1 MEQDLGFKKRE
12 EYKLKEKDIRC
23 DFYLMNRRTNHTM
36 VFDISVTHPMLRD
49 YRRDS
54 IPLEAAEKRDR
65 DKLHRYVD
73 NYHIAKEHMVPLVF
87 ETTGG
92 WSKGTYKFFKEMAQ
106 GLSKG
111 DDQIASQILQR
122 WRHDLAVTLKIGQG
136 IMIHEHNK
144 QNRMADVDVI

>member
-1 MEQDLGFKKRE
+1 
-12 EYKLKEKDIRC
+12 
-23 DFYLMNRRTNHTM
+23 
-36 VFDISVTHPMLRD
+36 
-49 YRRDS
+49 
-54 IPLEAAEKRDR
+54 
-65 DKLHRYVD
+65 
-73 NYHIAKEHMVPLVF
+73 MVPLVF

-92 WSKGTYKFFKEMAQ
+92 WSKGTYNFFKEMAQ